1 MERVGVL
8 INKLQQQLNE
18 QANVQHMLATA
29 QLLQNE
35 FLMQCKQ
42 ANGSES
48 KKVAVMMPYNITAPL
63 PIIVAAEPVQ
73 TAHSATVEE
82 PQQVPQPVAEPEAQ
96 VSEIEAITATEPIIH
111 VDEAVAEIPDSEIVT
126 ESEQNRVEAVV
137 AKMQEVE
144 AITVTESVQAHEPVA
159 EISVTEAPES
169 EPEKV
174 WEPEPVSVPEII
186 GEIVRKD
193 RA

>member
-35 FLMQCKQ
+35 LLMQCKQ

-63 PIIVAAEPVQ
+63 PIIVADEPEK
-73 TAHSATVEE
+73 TDATVEE
-82 PQQVPQPVAEPEAQ
+82 PQQVPKLIAEPEAVAE
-96 VSEIEAITATEPIIH
+96 VSEIEAITAAEPIVH
-111 VDEAVAEIPDSEIVT
+111 VDEAVTTAHTAT
-126 ESEQNRVEAVV
+126 EGGPCAAVPLGYAGCRHIACCVEVPTHVDV
-137 AKMQEVE
+137 AATDGYCM
-144 AITVTESVQAHEPVA
+144 
-159 EISVTEAPES
+159 
-169 EPEKV
+169 
-174 WEPEPVSVPEII
+174 
-186 GEIVRKD
+186 D
-193 RA
+193 